1 MCPHLTTH
9 PGYTAVVVL
18 ESSTFPL
25 FLSPFAEDAQFLWL
39 ILKPWAVTWWSQEF
53 LGNGGGSI
61 SGKSQVQPHSRGE
74 GSGWET
80 FWEAELSG
88 ALPMLTSPQEWFQN
102 VAMALRQ
109 LQLKVTG
116 YYSHQRAQGVE
127 LASGHMKSHVHSFS
141 STFILSH
148 TESFPSTVLEK
159 LRQFCGCSNS
169 CPWIPWFR
177 KETINKCKCTQ

>member
-18 ESSTFPL
+18 ESSTFPM
-25 FLSPFAEDAQFLWL
+25 FLSPFAEDVQFLWL

-80 FWEAELSG
+80 FWKAELSG
-88 ALPMLTSPQEWFQN
+88 ALSMLTSPQEWFQN
-102 VAMALRQ
+102 VAMALKQ
-109 LQLKVTG
+109 LQLKVIG
-116 YYSHQRAQGVE
+116 YYSHQRAQGLE

-148 TESFPSTVLEK
+148 TEPH
-159 LRQFCGCSNS
+159 
-169 CPWIPWFR
+169 WA
-177 KETINKCKCTQ
+177 TQSWRNWGRPMVAQTHAPGSRGLGRRR